1 MSLKTCDLKPR
12 QVALLAEGVDRNSLC
27 FAVVCYCAGVALLAE
42 GVDRNKGRPPPIH
55 QVAQSPS
62 SRRAWIEMVAR
73 SQPRTA
79 PQSPSSRRAWIEMV
93 ARSQPRTAP
102 QSPSSRRAWIEIQKV
117 LKNTA
122 MLSVALLAEG
132 VDRNDQMQPLAR
144 WVMTSPS
151 SRRAWIEMIWTC
163 KLTLAKKSPSSRRAW
178 IEMSDRSSFCSL
190 ASVALL
196 AEGVD
201 RNHTVCRCRCLRGCR
216 PPRGG
221 RG

>member
-55 QVAQSPS
+55 QVA
-62 SRRAWIEMVAR
+62 
-73 SQPRTA
+73 
-79 PQSPSSRRAWIEMV
+79 QSPSSRRAWIEMV

-201 RNHTVCRCRCLRGCR
+201 RNCIPAVRRMWQRCR

>member
-55 QVAQSPS
+55 QVA
-62 SRRAWIEMVAR
+62 
-73 SQPRTA
+73 
-79 PQSPSSRRAWIEMV
+79 QSPSSRRAWIEMV

-201 RNHTVCRCRCLRGCR
+201 RNFGADFRSTDLCGR

>member
-1 MSLKTCDLKPR
+1 
-12 QVALLAEGVDRNSLC
+12 
-27 FAVVCYCAGVALLAE
+27 
-42 GVDRNKGRPPPIH
+42 
-55 QVAQSPS
+55 
-62 SRRAWIEMVAR
+62 
-73 SQPRTA
+73 
-79 PQSPSSRRAWIEMV
+79 MV

-201 RNHTVCRCRCLRGCR
+201 RNLGQSQQAQGMQRSPSSRRAWIEIVRDALIRCCWMSPSSRRAWIEMSPCW
-216 PPRGG
+216 
-221 RG
+221 